1 MSTEVEDYN
10 SRASKRRRVDVGVP
24 RGTHS
29 HHPNKNG
36 VSITNGGGFEAD
48 NSDVLRTLL
57 KNSKKVQNGSVTPPS
72 ENANEPPLIMS
83 QLLKAKAKE
92 LEEFDAAMERNDE
105 TSENEGTEL
114 SSDELETM
122 DGSANDASAI
132 PDSYSAKRVKC
143 NGDSNMS
150 TGSMS
155 PGNMSSDNMCP
166 DGEVSPEPLKED
178 SVKAKRARVENI
190 ITSMRQSP
198 SCPQSSQGSHLMSE
212 VPRPKRKQAQPQQ
225 QKASEEEIS
234 VAKQIRRQERRRL
247 KYLLGHLQ
255 QQLDV
260 LQEKYFDL
268 YEEDNSS
275 LSDASDDL
283 DDLNEPIDTVT
294 AIRKCEMAQARKG
307 GQSVHRRGPN
317 GAIPRESHQKL
328 RNSLKQQLTN
338 AMSTTVDTV
347 IDRFTEVEEHRVAN
361 NNNNN
366 TKPRSSLQKSSAP
379 QLSNSVL
386 EEAARNATLVVP
398 MPGRRSYPS
407 QNQHSQVPAHQSE
420 SREQTEAMS
429 LVVPKRSRGKDE
441 SLPRTSQ
448 PNEMKPEHMMPTML
462 PTSVAI
468 PNPSLHP
475 SFTSMMMTPPSFVSL
490 PENKDMLL
498 EDLRY
503 AHTHSP
509 QLGHHHSQQSS
520 LLNHGTGDITTGDI
534 SHSINDSLPY
544 SFMKSDDSDSLLRG
558 SPGLSDLSGY
568 SPANGTSLTSTLT
581 PTHLRKAKLM
591 FFYVR
596 YPSSAL
602 LRQHFPDVK
611 FNRHNTSQIIKWFS
625 NFREFYYIQMEKF
638 ARQAI
643 SDGVDKSEDLM
654 VIRDMELFRTLNMH
668 YNKSNEFKVPESF
681 MNVATNTLREFFVAV
696 HAGKDTEPSW
706 KKTIYKVI
714 SKQDELLPE
723 FFKSANCLEEME

>member
-24 RGTHS
+24 RGTHA
-29 HHPNKNG
+29 HHQNKISAG
-36 VSITNGGGFEAD
+36 ITNGGSAFETD

-57 KNSKKVQNGSVTPPS
+57 KNSKKSQNGTVTPPCES
-72 ENANEPPLIMS
+72 PNESPLMMS
-83 QLLKAKAKE
+83 QLFKAKAKE
-92 LEEFDAAMERNDE
+92 IEEFDAAMEQNAE
-105 TSENEGTEL
+105 TSEQDETEL

-132 PDSYSAKRVKC
+132 PDCYSANQVKC
-143 NGDSNMS
+143 NGNSTMS
-150 TGSMS
+150 PGSMS

-166 DGEVSPEPLKED
+166 GEVSPNPLSED

-198 SCPQSSQGSHLMSE
+198 SCPQSSQGTNP
-212 VPRPKRKQAQPQQ
+212 VPEATRAKRKQAQPQQ
-225 QKASEEEIS
+225 QRSSEAES
-234 VAKQIRRQERRRL
+234 NQTKQLRRQERRRL

-283 DDLNEPIDTVT
+283 DDLNEPIDTMT
-294 AIRKCEMAQARKG
+294 AIRKCENTEAQRSGQLVHRKG
-307 GQSVHRRGPN
+307 MN
-317 GAIPRESHQKL
+317 GTIPKESHQKL

-338 AMSTTVDTV
+338 ALSTTVDSV
-347 IDRFTEVEEHRVAN
+347 IDRFAEVEDRRVVN

-366 TKPRSSLQKSSAP
+366 KLRTSLPKNISPEMSS
-379 QLSNSVL
+379 SVL
-386 EEAARNATLVVP
+386 QQAARNATLIVP
-398 MPGRRSYPS
+398 VPTKRPNTSSHGHQHHRVQS
-407 QNQHSQVPAHQSE
+407 QQQEQH
-420 SREQTEAMS
+420 EQTEAIS
-429 LVVPKRSRGKDE
+429 LVIPKRNRSKE
-441 SLPRTSQ
+441 SESVLRIGQ
-448 PNEMKPEHMMPTML
+448 PDDVKQDHAIPTML

-468 PNPSLHP
+468 PNPSLYP
-475 SFTSMMMTPPSFVSL
+475 SFPSMMMTPPAYSSL
-490 PENKDMLL
+490 QDKDSLL
-498 EDLRY
+498 DDMRY
-503 AHTHSP
+503 AQSP
-509 QLGHHHSQQSS
+509 LLTHSQQTSMS
-520 LLNHGTGDITTGDI
+520 NHGGGDLGDVP
-534 SHSINDSLPY
+534 HTINDGLSY
-544 SFMKSDDSDSLLRG
+544 SFIKSEDSDSLMRG
-558 SPGLSDLSGY
+558 SPGLSDLSSY

-591 FFYVR
+591 FFYTR

-602 LRQHFPDVK
+602 LRQHFLDVK

-638 ARQAI
+638 ARQAM
-643 SDGVDKSEDLM
+643 SDGVDKSEDLL

-668 YNKSNEFKVPESF
+668 YNKSNEFQVACVQPLVKLHF
-681 MNVATNTLREFFVAV
+681 MECDLGRV
-696 HAGKDTEPSW
+696 S
-706 KKTIYKVI
+706 
-714 SKQDELLPE
+714 
-723 FFKSANCLEEME
+723 

>member
-24 RGTHS
+24 RGTHA
-29 HHPNKNG
+29 HHQNKIG
-36 VSITNGGGFEAD
+36 AVVTNGGIAYETD

-57 KNSKKVQNGSVTPPS
+57 KNSKKSQNGTVTPPL
-72 ENANEPPLIMS
+72 ENPNESPLMMS

-92 LEEFDAAMERNDE
+92 FEEFDAAMEKNAE
-105 TSENEGTEL
+105 TSEHDETEL

-132 PDSYSAKRVKC
+132 PDCYSANRVKC
-143 NGDSNMS
+143 NGNSTMS
-150 TGSMS
+150 PGSMS

-166 DGEVSPEPLKED
+166 GEVSPNPLSED

-198 SCPQSSQGSHLMSE
+198 SCPQSSQGANP
-212 VPRPKRKQAQPQQ
+212 VPEPPRAKRKQAQPQQ
-225 QKASEEEIS
+225 QKSSEAES
-234 VAKQIRRQERRRL
+234 NQTKQLRRQERRRL

-283 DDLNEPIDTVT
+283 DDLNEPIDTMS
-294 AIRKCEMAQARKG
+294 AIRKCENTEAQKTGQIVHRKG
-307 GQSVHRRGPN
+307 MN
-317 GAIPRESHQKL
+317 GSIPKESHQKL

-338 AMSTTVDTV
+338 ALSTTVDSV
-347 IDRFTEVEEHRVAN
+347 IDRFADVEDRRGIN

-366 TKPRSSLQKSSAP
+366 KLRTALPKN
-379 QLSNSVL
+379 LSPEMSTSVL
-386 EEAARNATLVVP
+386 QQAARNATLIVP
-398 MPGRRSYPS
+398 
-407 QNQHSQVPAHQSE
+407 VPAKRPTNTSSQGHQHNRVQSQQQQQE
-420 SREQTEAMS
+420 QLEQTEAIS
-429 LVVPKRSRGKDE
+429 LVIPKRNRSKDSE
-441 SLPRTSQ
+441 SVLRIGQ
-448 PNEMKPEHMMPTML
+448 PDDVKQDHVIPTML

-468 PNPSLHP
+468 PNPSLYP
-475 SFTSMMMTPPSFVSL
+475 SFPSMMMTPPAYPSL
-490 PENKDMLL
+490 QDKDSLL
-498 EDLRY
+498 DDMRY
-503 AHTHSP
+503 GQSP
-509 QLGHHHSQQSS
+509 LLTHSQQTSIS
-520 LLNHGTGDITTGDI
+520 NHGGGDLGDVP
-534 SHSINDSLPY
+534 HTINDGLSY
-544 SFMKSDDSDSLLRG
+544 SFIKSEDSDSMMRG

-591 FFYVR
+591 FFYTR

-602 LRQHFPDVK
+602 LRQHFLDVK

-638 ARQAI
+638 ARQAM
-643 SDGVDKSEDLM
+643 SDGVDKKEDLL

-668 YNKSNEFKVPESF
+668 YNKSNEFQVPESF
-681 MNVATNTLREFFVAV
+681 MSVSTSTLREFFEAIKL
-696 HAGKDTEPSW
+696 GKDSEPSW

-714 SKQDELLPE
+714 GKMDEPLPDL
-723 FFKSANCLEEME
+723 FKSSNCLEELE

>member
-1 MSTEVEDYN
+1 MSTEVDDYN
-10 SRASKRRRVDVGVP
+10 SRMSKRRRVDVGVP
-24 RGTHS
+24 RGTHA
-29 HHPNKNG
+29 HHSNKNSAS
-36 VSITNGGGFEAD
+36 VTNGGGFEVD

-57 KNSKKVQNGSVTPPS
+57 KNSKKVQNGSTTPPS
-72 ENANEPPLIMS
+72 ENSSNSPLIMS
-83 QLLKAKAKE
+83 QLLQAKAKE
-92 LEEFDAAMERNDE
+92 IEDLDTSVGRNDE
-105 TSENEGTEL
+105 NSENEGTDL

-132 PDSYSAKRVKC
+132 PDNNSAKRVKC
-143 NGDSNMS
+143 NGNSSIS

-155 PGNMSSDNMCP
+155 PGNMSPGNLSP
-166 DGEVSPEPLKED
+166 DGEVSPNPLKED

-198 SCPQSSQGSHLMSE
+198 SCPQSSQGSSFALE
-212 VPRPKRKQAQPQQ
+212 VSRPKRKQAQPQQ
-225 QKASEEEIS
+225 QKMSEEDS
-234 VAKQIRRQERRRL
+234 SAVKQVRRQERRRL
-247 KYLLGHLQ
+247 KYLLSHLQ

-283 DDLNEPIDTVT
+283 DDLNEPIDTMT
-294 AIRKCEMAQARKG
+294 AIRKCEMTQAKRAS
-307 GQSVHRRGPN
+307 QPVHRRGLN
-317 GAIPRESHQKL
+317 GTIPRESHQKL

-338 AMSTTVDTV
+338 AMSTTVDSV
-347 IDRFTEVEEHRVAN
+347 IDRFTEVEERRVVN

-366 TKPRSSLQKSSAP
+366 TKPRSSHPKSTLSET
-379 QLSNSVL
+379 SNSVL
-386 EEAARNATLVVP
+386 QQAARTASLIVP
-398 MPGRRSYPS
+398 MPNKRSNPS
-407 QNQHSQVPAHQSE
+407 QSQHSQAPVHQSN
-420 SREQTEAMS
+420 SHEQTEAMS
-429 LVVPKRSRGKDE
+429 LVVPKRGHGKE
-441 SLPRTSQ
+441 EALPRTSQ
-448 PNEMKPEHMMPTML
+448 ADEMKQDHMMPTML

-475 SFTSMMMTPPSFVSL
+475 SFTSIMMTPPSFTSMS
-490 PENKDMLL
+490 ESKDVLL

-503 AHTHSP
+503 AHSP
-509 QLGHHHSQQSS
+509 QLGHHHHHSQQSS
-520 LLNHGTGDITTGDI
+520 MMNHGSDAGD
-534 SHSINDSLPY
+534 HPINDSLSYP
-544 SFMKSDDSDSLLRG
+544 FIKSDDNDSLIRG

-568 SPANGTSLTSTLT
+568 SAANGTSLTSTLT

-602 LRQHFPDVK
+602 LRQYFPDVK
-611 FNRHNTSQIIKWFS
+611 FNRHNTSQMIKWFS

-643 SDGVDKSEDLM
+643 SDGVEKSEDLL
-654 VIRDMELFRTLNMH
+654 VIRDMELFRSLNMH

-681 MNVATNTLREFFVAV
+681 MEVATTTLREFFEAIRL
-696 HAGKDTEPSW
+696 GKDTEPSW

-714 SKQDELLPE
+714 GKLDEPLPD
-723 FFKSANCLEEME
+723 FFKSANCLEEMD